1 MPTVTRLEGGY
12 HCIDLEF
19 QGRQGVVAVYQLE
32 DDGERALIE
41 VGPTSTLDT
50 LLAALQ
56 SVDVQP
62 ETISKVLV
70 THIHL
75 DHAGAAGTFLRRF
88 PRAHLFVHERGA
100 PHLIDPSRLLSSAT
114 RIYGEMMDTLWGPV
128 EPVPQERLTV
138 LRDGD
143 VVTIG
148 RREITAL
155 YTPGHASHHVAY
167 HDPAYRS
174 VFAGDV
180 AAVRLQGIQH
190 VRPPTPP
197 PDIDLELW
205 SDSLD
210 RLRELDARVLYLTH
224 FGPST
229 RVRWHL
235 EETRKRLYAWAEFVE
250 QRLQQREES
259 SQIAEA
265 IRNQENVELRQLTD
279 DPAILE
285 RYELGA
291 FIGMSVD
298 GLIRYLTKR
307 RAAQPSI

>member
-1 MPTVTRLEGGY
+1 MPTVTQLEGGY

-32 DDGERALIE
+32 DGGERALIE
-41 VGPTSTLDT
+41 VGPTSTLDS

-56 SVDVQP
+56 SIDVQP

-88 PRAHLFVHERGA
+88 PQAHLFVHERGA

-128 EPVPQERLTV
+128 EPVPQERLTA

-143 VVTIG
+143 TVTIG
-148 RREITAL
+148 RREITPL

-167 HDPAYRS
+167 HDPACRS

-190 VRPPTPP
+190 IRPPTPP

-229 RVRWHL
+229 RVGWHL
-235 EETRKRLYAWAEFVE
+235 EETRKRLYAWAEFVN
-250 QRLQQREES
+250 QRLQQGEER

-265 IRNQENVELRQLTD
+265 IRNQDNAGLRQLTD

-291 FIGMSVD
+291 FIDMSVD

>member
-1 MPTVTRLEGGY
+1 MPTVTPLQGGY

-19 QGRQGVVAVYQLE
+19 QGRPGVVAAYLLG
-32 DDGERALIE
+32 DSGELALIE
-41 VGPTSTLDT
+41 IGPTSTLDT
-50 LLAALQ
+50 LLAALKRI
-56 SVDVQP
+56 DVQP
-62 ETISKVLV
+62 EAISKVLV

-88 PRAHLFVHERGA
+88 PQAHLFVHERGT
-100 PHLIDPSRLLSSAT
+100 PHLIDPTRLLSSAT
-114 RIYGEMMDTLWGPV
+114 RIYGALMDPLWGPV
-128 EPVPQERLTV
+128 DPVPQDRLTA
-138 LRDGD
+138 LSDGD
-143 VVTIG
+143 TVTIG

-155 YTPGHASHHVAY
+155 YTPGHASHHVAF
-167 HDPAYRS
+167 HDPAHRS

-190 VRPPTPP
+190 IRPPTPP
-197 PDIDLELW
+197 PDVDLELW
-205 SDSLD
+205 SQSLD
-210 RLRELDARVLYLTH
+210 RLRGLDAAVLYLTH

-229 RVRWHL
+229 SVGWHL
-235 EETRKRLYAWAEFVE
+235 DEARKRLYAWAEFVE
-250 QRLQQREES
+250 QRLQRGEES

-265 IRNQENVELRQLTD
+265 IRDQDNAELRQITD

-291 FIGMSVD
+291 FVGMSVD

-307 RAAQPSI
+307 GAVRPPV